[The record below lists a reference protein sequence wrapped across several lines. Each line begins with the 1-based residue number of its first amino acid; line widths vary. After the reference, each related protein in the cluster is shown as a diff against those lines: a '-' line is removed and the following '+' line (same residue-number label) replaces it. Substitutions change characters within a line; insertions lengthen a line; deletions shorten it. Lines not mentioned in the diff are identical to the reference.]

1 MSTLPVSVKKNYS
14 RNTRDNIENTE
25 IINTEIWTMVT
36 KSLRT
41 VAALYIIFWKNW
53 AILIFQQ
60 KNETFFTS

>member
-14 RNTRDNIENTE
+14 RNTRDNIENIE
-25 IINTEIWTMVT
+25 IIITEIWTMIT

>member
-14 RNTRDNIENTE
+14 RNTRDNIENIE
-25 IINTEIWTMVT
+25 IINTEIWTMIT